1 MKGGN
6 NAGTIQ
12 MTHCINKD
20 NIRSSSEYSHVQG
33 VNKNSMHEHEHLVNS
48 KSCDVAAIQR
58 ECEII
63 DDNL

>member
-1 MKGGN
+1 MKGRN

-12 MTHCINKD
+12 MTHCIN
-20 NIRSSSEYSHVQG
+20 NMRSSSEYSHVEG
-33 VNKNSMHEHEHLVNS
+33 VNKNSMQEHEHLVNS

>member
-1 MKGGN
+1 MKAGN
-6 NAGTIQ
+6 NASTIQ

-20 NIRSSSEYSHVQG
+20 NIRSSSEYSHVEG
-33 VNKNSMHEHEHLVNS
+33 VSKNSMQEHEHLVNS

>member
-12 MTHCINKD
+12 MTHCIN
-20 NIRSSSEYSHVQG
+20 NMRSSSEYSHVED
-33 VNKNSMHEHEHLVNS
+33 VNKNSMQEHEHLVNS

>member
-12 MTHCINKD
+12 MTHCIN
-20 NIRSSSEYSHVQG
+20 NMRSSSEYSHVEG
-33 VNKNSMHEHEHLVNS
+33 VSKNSMQEHEHLVNS